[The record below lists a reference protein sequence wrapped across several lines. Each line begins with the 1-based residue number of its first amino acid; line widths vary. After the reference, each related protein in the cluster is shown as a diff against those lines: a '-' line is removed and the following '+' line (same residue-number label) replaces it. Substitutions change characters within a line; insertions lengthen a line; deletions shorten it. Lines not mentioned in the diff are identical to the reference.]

1 MLRNNTPIFKFPVA
15 ESVILRLGT
24 HTSRNVYYILVL
36 VQLFRTS
43 SGSDFRITMD
53 RKRST
58 KDATSNPSKKMKTEE
73 ASGSSDSGNQSF
85 LSKIAEKRKETSESI
100 LDFKFNKNR
109 CRLLSKSM
117 DIGERGG
124 GILYWMYR
132 DQRVQGT

>member
-1 MLRNNTPIFKFPVA
+1 
-15 ESVILRLGT
+15 
-24 HTSRNVYYILVL
+24 
-36 VQLFRTS
+36 
-43 SGSDFRITMD
+43 MD